1 MTDGT
6 ISTIVS
12 LVVGMLATSVAA
24 AVVSNAW
31 ERERRRAADHEAVAL
46 RDAGLRAE
54 HHLLEI
60 QVGQLRAQIADLQR
74 QRTDL
79 VALVEAARAGRDPAA
94 AAAEGAL
101 RRAHASACSSVLV
114 MTTNDNQPAIAF
126 YQHLGFRVVE
136 VRADAVAASR
146 AIKPSI
152 PAIGVGGVPI
162 TDEVL
167 LELRP

>member
-54 HHLLEI
+54 HRLLEI

-79 VALVEAARAGRDPAA
+79 VALFEAARAGRDPAA

-101 RRAHASACSSVLV
+101 RRAHAHPHDELSRRL
-114 MTTNDNQPAIAF
+114 
-126 YQHLGFRVVE
+126 QHAGGARVIPFPFL
-136 VRADAVAASR
+136 ADAE
-146 AIKPSI
+146 
-152 PAIGVGGVPI
+152 
-162 TDEVL
+162 D
-167 LELRP
+167 

>member
-101 RRAHASACSSVLV
+101 RRAHAHGTDELRRRLRDAG
-114 MTTNDNQPAIAF
+114 DA
-126 YQHLGFRVVE
+126 RVIPFPFL
-136 VRADAVAASR
+136 ADAE
-146 AIKPSI
+146 
-152 PAIGVGGVPI
+152 
-162 TDEVL
+162 D
-167 LELRP
+167 